1 MLERGVD
8 FSALESEEA
17 AARTAQDEA
26 AALAA
31 EYYFREP
38 RHAHSTVT
46 SE

>member
-31 EYYFREP
+31 EYFREP
-38 RHAHSTVT
+38 RRGHSTVT